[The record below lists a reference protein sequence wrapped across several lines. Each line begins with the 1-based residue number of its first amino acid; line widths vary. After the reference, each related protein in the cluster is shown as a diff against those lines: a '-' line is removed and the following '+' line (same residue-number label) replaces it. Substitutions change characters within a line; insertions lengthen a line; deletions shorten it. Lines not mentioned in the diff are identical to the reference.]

1 MIAKEIMT
9 TDVLTASPDQTIH
22 DVAGKLLQRS
32 VSALPVV
39 DEQGRL
45 IGIISEGDLL
55 RRVETGTDR
64 KRSWWL
70 DMMVSTEEKSRDF
83 LKSHAVHV
91 RDVMTR
97 DVIAVGE
104 ETPAYEI
111 AGILEENRIKRVP
124 VLDGDRLVGIVSR
137 ADLIRGL
144 AVRRIP
150 LSSSAQ
156 DDHGLREAV
165 LRAIGEVDGAA
176 DAHVNV
182 LVKDGAVHLW
192 GLAQS
197 PGHKA
202 ALRAA
207 VEGVPR
213 VAAVV
218 DHLQIGSGVADLPD

>member
-9 TDVLTASPDQTIH
+9 TDVLTVSPDQTIH
-22 DVAGKLLQRS
+22 DVAGKLLERA

-97 DVIAVGE
+97 KVITVGE

-111 AGILEENRIKRVP
+111 AEILEENRIKRVP
-124 VLDGDRLVGIVSR
+124 VVDGDRLVGIVSR

-144 AVRRIP
+144 AVRHIP
-150 LSSSAQ
+150 VTSSAQ
-156 DDHGLREAV
+156 DDHDLREAV
-165 LRAIGEVDGAA
+165 LRAIGEIDAA
-176 DAHVNV
+176 GSAYVNV

-197 PGHKA
+197 PDHKT
-202 ALRAA
+202 ALRVA
-207 VEGVPR
+207 VESVPR

-218 DHLQIGSGVADLPD
+218 DHLQIGSGVADQPD